1 MTIREVLNADWTV
14 SSIDVVVRNEDNRFL
29 CRYLIGKDVKP
40 SKHMRFECET
50 DAGDIYKDN
59 GLKTVL
65 IDRIIQYRQLA
76 KKPNGKEM
84 CVGVLEKEIPKEIID
99 LEVTSMMPY
108 GTGRSDEM
116 HSYRFEC
123 YVDSWCGISGENKQL
138 SLFNMEVM
146 P

>member
-40 SKHMRFECET
+40 SKYMRFECET
-50 DAGDIYKDN
+50 DIGDIYKDN

-76 KKPNGKEM
+76 EKPKGKEM

-99 LEVTSMMPY
+99 LEVASMRPY
-108 GTGRSDEM
+108 GTGRADEM
-116 HSYRFEC
+116 HRYYFEC
-123 YVDSWCGISGENKQL
+123 YVDSWCGISGKNKQL